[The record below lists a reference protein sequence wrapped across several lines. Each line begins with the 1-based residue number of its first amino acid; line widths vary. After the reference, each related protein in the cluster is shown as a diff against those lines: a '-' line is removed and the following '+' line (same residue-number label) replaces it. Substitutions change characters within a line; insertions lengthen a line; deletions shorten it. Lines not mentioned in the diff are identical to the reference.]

1 MLPLILLLL
10 PPAEPTKPDREKV
23 VQGARVVVA
32 AIVQAGKENG
42 KRDRPRKGDE
52 LTALYVRSAI
62 EAAKDL
68 PAAEAMPALNLGLGV
83 AMDRST
89 LMRFNPVVALTWRRV
104 ETNAERSARL
114 AALGEPTMFG
124 RHDLAQHFF
133 VSAALTAV
141 LGAKAADAA
150 GVAKELLDA
159 QEGGSGFSF
168 ADLAADMA
176 GVHFASRLIESP
188 ERAKAIGKRF
198 RVTDYAIG
206 PKGLDED
213 LAMKDFEKKYGGTG
227 DERYKKKR
235 DEILRRVKALP
246 GYEDAK

>member
-1 MLPLILLLL
+1 
-10 PPAEPTKPDREKV
+10 
-23 VQGARVVVA
+23 
-32 AIVQAGKENG
+32 
-42 KRDRPRKGDE
+42 
-52 LTALYVRSAI
+52 
-62 EAAKDL
+62 
-68 PAAEAMPALNLGLGV
+68 MPALNLGLGV
-83 AMDRST
+83 AMDRSA
-89 LMRFNPVVALTWRRV
+89 LMRFNPVVGLTWRRV
-104 ETNAERSARL
+104 ETNAERTARL

-168 ADLAADMA
+168 ADLAADMG

-198 RVTDYAIG
+198 RVADYAIG

-235 DEILRRVKALP
+235 REIKSRIEALP
-246 GYEDAK
+246 GYEEAK

>member
-10 PPAEPTKPDREKV
+10 TPAEPTKPDREKV

-32 AIVQAGKENG
+32 AVVRAGKENR
-42 KRDRPRKGDE
+42 KRDEPRKGDE

-62 EAAKDL
+62 EAAKEL

-83 AMDRST
+83 AMDRSS
-89 LMRFNPVVALTWRRV
+89 LMRFNPVVGLTWRRV
-104 ETNAERSARL
+104 ETNAERTARL
-114 AALGEPTMFG
+114 AVLGKPTMFG

-133 VSAALTAV
+133 VSAGLTAV
-141 LGAKAADAA
+141 LGAKAAEAA

-159 QEGGSGFSF
+159 QDGGSGFSF
-168 ADLAADMA
+168 ADLAADMS
-176 GVHFASRLIESP
+176 GVHFASRLIEKP
-188 ERAKAIGKRF
+188 ERVEAVAKRF
-198 RVTDYAIG
+198 RVEDYAIG

-213 LAMKDFEKKYGGTG
+213 MAMKDFEKKYGGTG

-235 DEILRRVKALP
+235 DEIKSRVKALP
-246 GYEDAK
+246 GYAEAK